1 MSKGQSVVGDAL
13 LFLAN
18 SIRAEDIIQLAF
30 DPQHVKVICGEG
42 LSFLDRHRA
51 ALQKDY
57 PTLELAEL
65 DALPELCD
73 RILRAQRET
82 DNLRREENPAR
93 ELTGD
98 ALEWRRRLLPL
109 ADSLVAD
116 HALDVSVVDGIRA
129 GRGVVNQVQDVIDL
143 THALEPHE
151 AVVAAAFGKGA
162 LAKARTAADA
172 AIKSRGAKS
181 QSKTEA
187 TASADLRDR
196 YATMV
201 IQRHDRLRVVVALV
215 SSFKQAQRVVAGLR
229 RAGRRKAKTLVPPVP
244 EPVVPS

>member
-18 SIRAEDIIQLAF
+18 SIRAEDVIQLAF
-30 DPQHVKVICGEG
+30 DPHHAKRICGEG

-51 ALQKDY
+51 ALQKEHPNLD
-57 PTLELAEL
+57 LAEL

-73 RILRAQRET
+73 RISRAQRET

-93 ELTGD
+93 ELTDD

-109 ADSLVAD
+109 ADSLAAS
-116 HALDVSVVDGIRA
+116 HALDASVVDGIRA
-129 GRGVVNQVQDVIDL
+129 GRGVANQVQDVIDL
-143 THALEPHE
+143 TLALEPHE

-162 LAKARTAADA
+162 LEKARKAADA
-172 AIKSRGAKS
+172 AIKSMGARS

-187 TASADLRDR
+187 SVSADLRDR

-215 SSFKQAQRVVAGLR
+215 SSFKKAQRVVAGLR
-229 RAGRRKAKTLVPPVP
+229 GAGRRKAKTFGPPVT
-244 EPVVPS
+244 EPVMPS